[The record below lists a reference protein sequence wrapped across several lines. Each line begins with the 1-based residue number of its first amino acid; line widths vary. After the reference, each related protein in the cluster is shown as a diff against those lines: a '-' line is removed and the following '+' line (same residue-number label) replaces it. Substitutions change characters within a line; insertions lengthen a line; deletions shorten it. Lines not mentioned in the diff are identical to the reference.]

1 VGLTIRPSKPEDA
14 EALARSWLEGAQELI
29 DLAPERFRLPESRG
43 LVEFFRGDLEHDAP
57 DVLSLVAE
65 LDGQVVGSLEARL
78 LRPMESARFQVV
90 EGLGRV
96 RVYVDHLRVHPPF
109 RRRGVATRLMAEAE
123 RWGRHHGATSIAL
136 DTYADSPLSVG
147 FYEAAGYHRTSTVFE
162 KRLD

>member
-90 EGLGRV
+90 EGLGQLRI
-96 RVYVDHLRVHPPF
+96 YVDHLRVHP
-109 RRRGVATRLMAEAE
+109 RSVGKGSRRG
-123 RWGRHHGATSIAL
+123 
-136 DTYADSPLSVG
+136 
-147 FYEAAGYHRTSTVFE
+147 
-162 KRLD
+162 